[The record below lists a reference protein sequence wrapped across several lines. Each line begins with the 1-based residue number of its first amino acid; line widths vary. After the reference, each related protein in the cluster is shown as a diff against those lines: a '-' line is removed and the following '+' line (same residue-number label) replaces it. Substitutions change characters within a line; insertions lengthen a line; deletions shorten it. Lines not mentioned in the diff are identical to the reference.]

1 MLNLRNKKVR
11 EDMKKRLKSE
21 VGRVPT
27 HRQWEVESYLYLIAC
42 YEREEGEDRGD
53 EKNS

>member
-11 EDMKKRLKSE
+11 EEIKRRLLSE
-21 VGRVPT
+21 VGKVPT

-42 YEREEGEDRGD
+42 YEREEGGNMRD